1 MLYIPACSSDV
12 WKIADLLRKNLTWQ
26 RLVKRYNCFTTLNV
40 LDISHRSFYQ
50 RFPDNILRMTL
61 QSRTSIFDW
70 NLQADLI
77 KIINDQ
83 AWLTC
88 CWLTLRCMKCFISIR
103 GSTRHLDLRL
113 SKLHTKYKL
122 RCRDGTD
129 TSALWSCY
137 IQS

>member
-1 MLYIPACSSDV
+1 MKRTNLKNKTSNSMLAAHNIVIVIWSKIALHSSSDV
-12 WKIADLLRKNLTWQ
+12 WKLAELEKKNLTWQ

-77 KIINDQ
+77 NDET
-83 AWLTC
+83 WLWITC
-88 CWLTLRCMKCFISIR
+88 CWLTAVYEMFYINQSQY
-103 GSTRHLDLRL
+103 T
-113 SKLHTKYKL
+113 TP
-122 RCRDGTD
+122 
-129 TSALWSCY
+129 WSE
-137 IQS
+137 II